1 MAFLALGRVPFHRG
15 VSEGLGLVRVAGY
28 MHGAGP
34 LSIHFG
40 NYGMAVASHCS
51 PAGHLILL

>member
-1 MAFLALGRVPFHRG
+1 MAFLALGRVLFRRG
-15 VSEGLGLVRVAGY
+15 VPEGLGLVRGAGF

-40 NYGMAVASHCS
+40 KYGMALASQVS
-51 PAGHLILL
+51 PAGHPILL